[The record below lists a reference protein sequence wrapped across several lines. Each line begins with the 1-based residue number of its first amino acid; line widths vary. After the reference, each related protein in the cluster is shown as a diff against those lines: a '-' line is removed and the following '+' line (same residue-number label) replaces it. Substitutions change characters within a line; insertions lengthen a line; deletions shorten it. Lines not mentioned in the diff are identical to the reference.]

1 MSDQRSALDAL
12 SAIEKGAVLDDLLT
26 ARPDLREPAE
36 AHAARLMKDA
46 ERSAIADDVAS
57 ALKWLDVSELN
68 TRAGYQPGFGY
79 VNPAEAADEI
89 LDEALQPFL
98 DDLQRRAGLGMAS
111 AAAEVAA
118 GGSCWGCTTA
128 GTAALKPCWN
138 TPRTTRQSARQWW
151 SITAPSWASSYPP
164 SSSTSFRRGAT
175 CCIDPCL
182 PCAHA
187 GPSLDEEVRQHGPRS
202 RPSLGRGLG

>member
-1 MSDQRSALDAL
+1 MSDQRSALDL
-12 SAIEKGAVLDDLLT
+12 LFPVEKGAVLDELLT

-57 ALKWLDVSELN
+57 GLKWLDVGELN

-98 DDLQRRAGLGMAS
+98 DDLQRRADLGMAS

-118 GGSCWGCTTA
+118 GILLGLYNCRDGGS
-128 GTAALKPCWN
+128 LKPCWN

-164 SSSTSFRRGAT
+164 T
-175 CCIDPCL
+175 
-182 PCAHA
+182 
-187 GPSLDEEVRQHGPRS
+187 Q
-202 RPSLGRGLG
+202 GLGIVA